1 MSIKD
6 HVNKIMPRVGTVIAK
21 YNNITDNTSN
31 ATHTMAFNLI
41 SLYVYPVFITCLYAN
56 S

>member
-1 MSIKD
+1 
-6 HVNKIMPRVGTVIAK
+6 MPRVGTVIAK